1 MAVIR
6 WRGPFHEQF
15 KEFRELNRLQDEVN
29 RLYDSFFGK
38 SQFSSRADVFPAV
51 NVSEDHDNIYASAE
65 LPGVGPDDVIV
76 TIEEQS
82 LTIKGKRKIEPESE
96 GVSYHRR
103 EREGGDFN
111 RKINLPTR
119 IATDKVY
126 AETKEGILTIVMPK
140 ADEVKPKSIDIKVQ

>member
-6 WRGPFHEQF
+6 WRGPFREQF
-15 KEFRELNRLQDEVN
+15 SEFRDLNRLQDEVN

-38 SQFSSRADVFPAV
+38 SHFSNRTNVFPAS

-65 LPGVGPDDVIV
+65 LPGVGPDDVNITV
-76 TIEEQS
+76 EEQS
-82 LTIKGKRKIEPESE
+82 LSIKGARKIERE
-96 GVSYHRR
+96 GEGLSYHRR

-119 IATDKVY
+119 VATDKVY

-140 ADEVKPKSIDIKVQ
+140 ADEVKPKTIDIKVR